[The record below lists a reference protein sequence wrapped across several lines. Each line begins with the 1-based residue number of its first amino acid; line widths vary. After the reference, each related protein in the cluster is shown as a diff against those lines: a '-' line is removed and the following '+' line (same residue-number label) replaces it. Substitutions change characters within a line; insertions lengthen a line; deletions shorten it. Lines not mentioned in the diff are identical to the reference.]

1 MNKELVESN
10 FIIYKTE
17 DGSVNVDVILK
28 DETIWIT
35 QKGMAKLFVV
45 NVSANSKHLNNIYL
59 DEELKVE
66 STVSKTEIVRKEGNR
81 LEKRILEFYNLDAI
95 IIVG

>member
-35 QKGMAKLFVV
+35 QKGMAKLFGV

-59 DEELKVE
+59 DEELKGE
-66 STVSKTEIVRKEGNR
+66 STVSKTEIVRKEENR
-81 LEKRILEFYNLDAI
+81 REKRILEFYNLDAI
-95 IIVG
+95 ITVG